1 LLMID
6 TVKTVLLCFRLG
18 VCSLVSWADFYRMM
32 NEKQETGKRGRAEER
47 KSGREEV
54 CPIPG

>member
-1 LLMID
+1 MID